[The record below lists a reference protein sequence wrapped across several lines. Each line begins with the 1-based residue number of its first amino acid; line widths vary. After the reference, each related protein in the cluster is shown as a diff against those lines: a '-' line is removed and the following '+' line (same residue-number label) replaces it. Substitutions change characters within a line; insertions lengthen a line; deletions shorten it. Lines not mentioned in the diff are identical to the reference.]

1 MLTSEIVAQLVEHL
15 QYNVNMG
22 NWNRIDLEI
31 LISEWL
37 LDNNLMLKEI
47 KND

>member
-1 MLTSEIVAQLVEHL
+1 MLTSELVAKLVEHL

-22 NWNRIDLEI
+22 NWSNKDLQI

-37 LDNNLMLKEI
+37 LDNNSTLTEV
-47 KND
+47 

>member
-1 MLTSEIVAQLVEHL
+1 MLTSELVAKLVEHL

-22 NWNRIDLEI
+22 NWRNKDLQL

-37 LDNNLMLKEI
+37 LDNNSTLKEV
-47 KND
+47 K

>member
-1 MLTSEIVAQLVEHL
+1 MLTSELVAKLVEHL

-22 NWNRIDLEI
+22 NWDSRDLEI

-37 LDNNLMLKEI
+37 LDNNLMFKEI